1 MISLPFLTD
10 WNIQFG
16 VLLLSDDDFMCTF
29 MIGNDLVLPE

>member
-10 WNIQFG
+10 WNIQIG
-16 VLLLSDDDFMCTF
+16 VLLLSDDFMCTF